1 MNEEVKVRYETRI
14 SKKTNNP
21 YDVLVL
27 VYKGYEK
34 IVFLENAEQF
44 IFSDLKKKNSRG
56 NDYEFINN

>member
-44 IFSDLKKKNSRG
+44 IFSDLKKKK
-56 NDYEFINN
+56 